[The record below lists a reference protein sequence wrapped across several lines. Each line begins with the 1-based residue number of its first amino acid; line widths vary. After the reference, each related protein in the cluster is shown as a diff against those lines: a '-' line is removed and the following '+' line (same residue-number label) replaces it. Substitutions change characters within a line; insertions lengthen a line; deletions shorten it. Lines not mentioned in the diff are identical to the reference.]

1 MQKLNQQKDDAPRI
15 GIPFLSSQ
23 RAVCHISMDYTD
35 ATGQIT
41 SNEPPLEVVGAEYHR
56 QVTWCGFLCG
66 LGLGAAIAS
75 LIIGGFWL

>member
-15 GIPFLSSQ
+15 GIPFLSSR
-23 RAVCHISMDYTD
+23 RAVCHNSLEYTD
-35 ATGQIT
+35 DTGKIT
-41 SNEPPLEVVGAEYHR
+41 SSKPPLEVVGAEYHR